1 MLLHQYMN
9 GALDVMHP
17 TALQKDTTFT
27 KIFVGGLPY
36 HTNDASLRKYF
47 EAFGDIDEA
56 VVITDR
62 QTGKSR
68 GYGFVTMTDRGAAE
82 RACKDPN
89 PIIDGRKA
97 NVNLAY
103 LGAKPR
109 SLQTGWPSLTST
121 RKHMCS
127 PAWCCPLR
135 FLLLSAPAR
144 TWTTAQPTPSTPR
157 LPLSSSTRTPPPR
170 LASWATATPP
180 APQPLL
186 GLPPPPQPHLPYIP
200 LSLLPLALV
209 QRSCITPHSSTSS
222 QTVCNEQV
230 EEQRKGCRRRRWR
243 WSGCK
248 PLDRGY

>member
-1 MLLHQYMN
+1 MIILNNSGFLWEFSKFWTLECIFLTCSPSGRSVNN
-9 GALDVMHP
+9 GARCW
-17 TALQKDTTFT
+17 
-27 KIFVGGLPY
+27 I
-36 HTNDASLRKYF
+36 SL
-47 EAFGDIDEA
+47 
-56 VVITDR
+56 VVVVLVLW
-62 QTGKSR
+62 SN
-68 GYGFVTMTDRGAAE
+68 APPPLCLCA
-82 RACKDPN
+82 
-89 PIIDGRKA
+89 
-97 NVNLAY
+97 
-103 LGAKPR
+103 
-109 SLQTGWPSLTST
+109 GWPSLTST